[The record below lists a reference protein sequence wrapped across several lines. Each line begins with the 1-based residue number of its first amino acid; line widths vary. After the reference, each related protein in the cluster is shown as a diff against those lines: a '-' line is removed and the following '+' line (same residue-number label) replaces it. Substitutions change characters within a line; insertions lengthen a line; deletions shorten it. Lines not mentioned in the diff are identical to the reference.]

1 MGVWNKAWKIIK
13 PKQKTTG
20 TETVNP
26 FKFTPSKTEGEKYL
40 KKFKIDIKKDS
51 GKFKK
56 SWGKTVEKIDE
67 FENVLKDAL
76 KNNKPSI
83 INVNIDKLNI
93 VKKIISLMPLNL
105 VILLMSFSFF
115 KEEFSDLSLYEMNLK
130 QLFLLLVGQAQ
141 LLPVA

>member
-1 MGVWNKAWKIIK
+1 MSWKK
-13 PKQKTTG
+13 HALNLLKGGKQKTTG

-67 FENVLKDAL
+67 T
-76 KNNKPSI
+76 S
-83 INVNIDKLNI
+83 
-93 VKKIISLMPLNL
+93 KKIRQSIQKIKGEKVTESGVSKGM
-105 VILLMSFSFF
+105 
-115 KEEFSDLSLYEMNLK
+115 DLK
-130 QLFLLLVGQAQ
+130 K
-141 LLPVA
+141 